1 MKKIYFILL
10 ALFVV
15 ITINKINAQT
25 TIPNA
30 GFETWTDANTATSW
44 TSVNQSV
51 IISTIHSLARST
63 DSHSGTY
70 AAELK
75 TQAVLTLTV
84 PGICDLGTIDLTTQA
99 VGGGTP
105 FTGRPDTLKGYFK
118 YTPIGADSM
127 LIAIMLSKSNGGVR
141 DTIAGGIFTCS
152 AAVGSYTEF
161 ALPIYYNAAYTEN
174 PDTMNIILLSSAT
187 STGGNGTTLLID
199 DLSLVYNPVGIS
211 ENHAVNYRIY
221 PNPASDHLTIST
233 NDTKNI
239 PVNVKIFN
247 LTGQE
252 VYNDNYLNVSN
263 HNINLSSFKEGMYF
277 VKISSNNINKTEKV
291 LISHTK

>member
-10 ALFVV
+10 ALFIV

-44 TSVNQSV
+44 TSVSLL
-51 IISTIHSLARST
+51 TLHSMTRST

-70 AAELK
+70 AAQLK
-75 TQAVLTLTV
+75 TQTFLTQTV
-84 PGICDLGTIDLTTQA
+84 PGICDLGTIDLLSQA
-99 VGGGTP
+99 IGGGTP
-105 FTGRPDTLKGYFK
+105 FTGRPDTLKGFFK
-118 YTPIGADSM
+118 YTPVGADSM
-127 LIAIMLSKSNGGVR
+127 LVLITFTKTNSGVP
-141 DTIAGGIFTCS
+141 DTIGVGAITCS
-152 AAVGSYTEF
+152 YTVSNYTEF
-161 ALPIYYNAAYTEN
+161 AVPIYYNPAYTEN
-174 PDTMNIILLSSAT
+174 PDTMNIILLSSVAA
-187 STGGNGTTLLID
+187 TGGNGSTLLVD